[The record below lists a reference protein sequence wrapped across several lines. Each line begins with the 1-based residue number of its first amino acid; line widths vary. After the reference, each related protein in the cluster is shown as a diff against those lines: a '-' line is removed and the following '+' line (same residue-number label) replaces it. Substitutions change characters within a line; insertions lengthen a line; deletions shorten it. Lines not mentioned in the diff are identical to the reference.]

1 MNMSYKEK
9 SLLAS
14 LGATLL
20 VFGWYLYG
28 AFSNLSLNPEPPR
41 LGQIIIL
48 IVLVIIS
55 EGIIQ
60 SFLAL
65 KNKSPL
71 EDERDKLI
79 ERISYR
85 FSYGFLSVCI
95 WYLMVEIL
103 LDNWFV
109 DLKASSLY
117 RVEAPNEEIK
127 SLLIESKQHYEE
139 KIVQFEGENVSV
151 KSVTSMKLQ
160 SFGGILLGQ
169 IYLDESSWEKAE
181 EELTEAILASLDSG
195 LKSQRFYQAYL
206 QLGMATYY
214 QQKWCLAA
222 KSWEKAKILAN
233 EYQINF
239 PEQLAEPLE
248 YAQSKI

>member
-1 MNMSYKEK
+1 MDLSYKEK
-9 SLLAS
+9 GLIAS
-14 LGATLL
+14 LGVTLL
-20 VFGWYLYG
+20 IFGWYLYG
-28 AFSNLSLNPEPPR
+28 AFPNLSSNPKP
-41 LGQIIIL
+41 LGFGGIIIP

-109 DLKASSLY
+109 DRLILTTPYAMFHLLLLFFVLSEVIRFGTQLY
-117 RVEAPNEEIK
+117 
-127 SLLIESKQHYEE
+127 
-139 KIVQFEGENVSV
+139 
-151 KSVTSMKLQ
+151 
-160 SFGGILLGQ
+160 
-169 IYLDESSWEKAE
+169 
-181 EELTEAILASLDSG
+181 
-195 LKSQRFYQAYL
+195 
-206 QLGMATYY
+206 YY
-214 QQKWCLAA
+214 RTGV
-222 KSWEKAKILAN
+222 
-233 EYQINF
+233 
-239 PEQLAEPLE
+239 
-248 YAQSKI
+248 